1 MRRRVRAGARAG
13 RRGTAPIEFAIIAV
27 LLFLVIFSVIE
38 FCRMLLVYTAVANAA
53 SAGARYAIVHGG
65 NRTGTGT
72 NGPSGPTANPSEV
85 LTVVRNYAGASLLD
99 PARLSITVTYPDS
112 DNSSGS
118 RVRVIVSYPY
128 DPFTWTALPLSVNL
142 SSQSQGIIEF

>member
-1 MRRRVRAGARAG
+1 MRLRAGAGARAG

-72 NGPSGPTANPSEV
+72 NGPSGPGSTTEV
-85 LTVVRNYAGASLLD
+85 VTVIRNYAGASLLD
-99 PARLSITVTYPDS
+99 PARLSIAVTYPDTT
-112 DNSSGS
+112 NTSGS

-128 DPFTWTALPLSVNL
+128 DPFTWSTLPLSVNL